1 MYRIKKVISVLPILI
16 YQESKMQIN
25 DFRLFL
31 EVAESGSLTKVA
43 ANRQTAQSH
52 ISRQKT
58 YLENVRSAQSL
69 TTFNKERF

>member
-52 ISRQKT
+52 ISRQIT
-58 YLENVRSAQSL
+58 YL
-69 TTFNKERF
+69 